1 MLLNEGYH
9 GLTIPVSP
17 KDCSSR
23 VLGWTCSDTNGVTI
37 FGGSAAPT
45 PMASVLIAEA
55 LSLKV
60 AMEADVSSGA
70 QDLGFPASWVIGSG
84 QAAVHFTRESFTWA
98 GSNPV
103 PLWCPEEAG

>member
-70 QDLGFPASWVIGSG
+70 QDFVTIIIIC
-84 QAAVHFTRESFTWA
+84 H
-98 GSNPV
+98 
-103 PLWCPEEAG
+103 